1 MLSVQWAHV
10 ECCAE
15 WLVSQGIIG
24 DDDVIARVLDHPPI
38 NTLSVTDLP
47 PVEHSDDE
55 GAAAETPA
63 AVEQPSVPPSPPILR
78 SPAPPPAPPSPVAH
92 TSTYE
97 GLGYGQRPQA
107 PGTSGRVSVSY
118 TSPIDNM
125 LTSCDD

>member
-1 MLSVQWAHV
+1 MLFIHWAHV
-10 ECCAE
+10 ERCAE

-38 NTLSVTDLP
+38 NTLSVSDLP

-107 PGTSGRVSVSY
+107 PSTSGRVSVSY